1 MRWPGWCCTSGE
13 HGRDGTS
20 ETVEKIGSNA
30 NEFFK
35 AQKSNCKSPAA
46 PQCCERLLNFQ
57 TIVYQKKHS
66 KTYLHHVLKEHQ
78 DHCTNFLLLLIM
90 VYNTLLSKDH
100 Q

>member
-35 AQKSNCKSPAA
+35 AQKVIAS
-46 PQCCERLLNFQ
+46 LL
-57 TIVYQKKHS
+57 
-66 KTYLHHVLKEHQ
+66 LHHSVVKGYYKG
-78 DHCTNFLLLLIM
+78 M
-90 VYNTLLSKDH
+90 VPRSLDCSQWEARRRHMLWPHSLNEMGFVSL
-100 Q
+100 

>member
-46 PQCCERLLNFQ
+46 PQCCERLLQ
-57 TIVYQKKHS
+57 GYGWCPVVLIV
-66 KTYLHHVLKEHQ
+66 LNGRHVG
-78 DHCTNFLLLLIM
+78 DTCCGPIR
-90 VYNTLLSKDH
+90 
-100 Q
+100 

>member
-46 PQCCERLLNFQ
+46 PQCCEGYYKGMVPRSLDCSQWEARRRHMLWPHSLNEMGF
-57 TIVYQKKHS
+57 VS
-66 KTYLHHVLKEHQ
+66 L
-78 DHCTNFLLLLIM
+78 
-90 VYNTLLSKDH
+90 
-100 Q
+100 